1 MADRTAAM
9 AVQHALSIDVED
21 WFHDSSRGPMPA
33 SAAEIARGGH
43 RVAGNLQAL
52 LDLFARHQVRATL
65 FVLADVAR
73 KNTGL
78 MRAAHAAGHE
88 IACHGLHHR
97 RLPGVASAALTD
109 ELRQA
114 RHMVED
120 AAQVAVAG
128 FRAPYFIDATQLPAL
143 DAVAAAGF
151 RYDASFMPLRW
162 SGRGDPRLSTLPGP
176 VRLPCGLWEIPLP
189 LERLPTGHVLPLAAG
204 GFALRGLPYRFFRH
218 YLDRH
223 AAEQG
228 PAVVYLHPWEI
239 DPDSPKLPGTPL
251 HVRCFNAIGRRHLA
265 GRLDRL
271 LGERRFAPI
280 AKIFADTLAGGPQM
294 GENFESPQR

>member
-1 MADRTAAM
+1 MPSPFAATA
-9 AVQHALSIDVED
+9 VRHALSIDVED
-21 WFHDSSRGPMPA
+21 WFHDASRGPRPA
-33 SAAEIARGGH
+33 SAAEIAHGGH
-43 RVAGNLQAL
+43 RVAGNLQTL
-52 LDLFARHQVRATL
+52 LELLARHEVRATL
-65 FVLADVAR
+65 FVLAEVAR
-73 KNTGL
+73 ENEGL
-78 MRAAHAAGHE
+78 MRAAQAAGHE

-97 RLPGVASAALTD
+97 RLPRVASAELAD

-114 RHMVED
+114 RRMVED
-120 AAQVAVAG
+120 AAGVAVTG

-162 SGRGDPRLSTLPGP
+162 SGHGDPRLSPRPGP

-189 LERLPTGHVLPLAAG
+189 LDRLPTGHVLPLAAG

-218 YLDRH
+218 HLDRH
-223 AAEQG
+223 ATEQG

-239 DPDSPKLPGTPL
+239 DPGSPKLPGTPL
-251 HVRCFNAIGRRHLA
+251 HVRFFNAIGRRRLA

-280 AKIFADTLAGGPQM
+280 SEIFADSLAEDPQV
-294 GENFESPQR
+294 GQDLQRPQR